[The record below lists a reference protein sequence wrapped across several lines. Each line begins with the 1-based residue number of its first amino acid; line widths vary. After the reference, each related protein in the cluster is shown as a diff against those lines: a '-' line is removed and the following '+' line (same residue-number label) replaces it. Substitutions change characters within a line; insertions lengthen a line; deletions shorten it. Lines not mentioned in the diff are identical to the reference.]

1 MTKNHIR
8 ITPKMTTMTDLI
20 KKEIQMI
27 RMTWKQ
33 FEDKYQF
40 EADENGSQLFSASD
54 SRKIEVEEKHGDN
67 AWRYIWTVCSE
78 GSDEYFVAGYAVVN
92 RMDYMIA
99 TVPNDFSSLQC
110 DLGETVE
117 IVEDYD
123 ELSKRPKNELAISP
137 NQIEGYPRLNTY
149 LHYAKYDLWMD
160 NHLVKVEIFAE
171 QNMDDYVW
179 FSLAIDG
186 EVMETSEYKDWN
198 PEEDH
203 EDEKGEFD
211 FDKLVKTELMSNRYL
226 GRDIV
231 ADTFMKTRK
240 WERHL
245 PSELIEDYI
254 TEGKA

>member
-1 MTKNHIR
+1 
-8 ITPKMTTMTDLI
+8 
-20 KKEIQMI
+20 MI

-40 EADENGSQLFSASD
+40 EADENGSQLFSAQD
-54 SRKIEVEEKHGDN
+54 SRMIDVEKEHGDN

-99 TVPNDFSSLQC
+99 TVPNDFSAERC
-110 DLGETVE
+110 EMGESVE
-117 IVEDYD
+117 IVEDYA
-123 ELSKRPKNELAISP
+123 ELSRRPKNELDINP
-137 NQIEGYPRLNTY
+137 KQIEGYPQLNTY
-149 LHYAKYDLWMD
+149 YHHAKFDLWIKGE
-160 NHLVKVEIFAE
+160 LKIVEIFAD
-171 QNMDDYVW
+171 QNIDNYVW

-211 FDKLVKTELMSNRYL
+211 FDELVKTELMGNRYL

-231 ADTFMKTRK
+231 ADTFMKTMK
-240 WERHL
+240 WTKHL
-245 PSELIEDYI
+245 PSKLIEDYI
-254 TEGKA
+254 TEENNND

>member
-1 MTKNHIR
+1 
-8 ITPKMTTMTDLI
+8 
-20 KKEIQMI
+20 MI

-40 EADENGSQLFSASD
+40 ETDENGSQLFSAQD
-54 SRKIEVEEKHGDN
+54 SRKIDVEEEHGDN

-99 TVPNDFSSLQC
+99 TVPNDFSAEKC
-110 DLGETVE
+110 EMGESVE

-123 ELSKRPKNELAISP
+123 ELSQRPKNELAISP
-137 NQIEGYPRLNTY
+137 EQIEGYPQLNTY
-149 LHYAKYDLWMD
+149 LHYKNYDLWID

-186 EVMETSEYKDWN
+186 EVMETSEYSDWN
-198 PEEDH
+198 PEE

-211 FDKLVKTELMSNRYL
+211 FDELVKTELMGNRYL

-231 ADTFMKTRK
+231 ADTFMK
-240 WERHL
+240 
-245 PSELIEDYI
+245 I
-254 TEGKA
+254 TLEEVTS

>member
-1 MTKNHIR
+1 
-8 ITPKMTTMTDLI
+8 
-20 KKEIQMI
+20 MI

-40 EADENGSQLFSASD
+40 ETDENGSDLVEIDSD
-54 SRKIEVEEKHGDN
+54 RVKEIEAKHGDN

-78 GSDEYFVAGYAVVN
+78 GSDEYFVAGYSFVN
-92 RMDYMIA
+92 RMNYMIA

-110 DLGETVE
+110 DLGESVE

-123 ELSKRPKNELAISP
+123 ELSRRPKNELAISP
-137 NQIEGYPRLNTY
+137 NQIEGYPQLNTY
-149 LHYAKYDLWMD
+149 LHYAKFDLWIKGE
-160 NHLVKVEIFAE
+160 LKIVEIFAE
-171 QNMDDYVW
+171 QNIDDYVW

-198 PEEDH
+198 PEE

-211 FDKLVKTELMSNRYL
+211 FDELVKTELMGNRYL

-231 ADTFMKTRK
+231 ADTFIK
-240 WERHL
+240 ER
-245 PSELIEDYI
+245 
-254 TEGKA
+254 A

>member
-1 MTKNHIR
+1 MN
-8 ITPKMTTMTDLI
+8 
-20 KKEIQMI
+20 
-27 RMTWKQ
+27 RMTWKG

-40 EADENGSQLFSASD
+40 EADENGSQLFSAQE

-92 RMDYMIA
+92 RLDYMIA
-99 TVPNDFSSLQC
+99 TVPH
-110 DLGETVE
+110 DLEEGGSVE

-123 ELSKRPKNELAISP
+123 ELSQRPKNELVTCAEP
-137 NQIEGYPRLNTY
+137 QLNSY

-160 NHLVKVEIFAE
+160 NHLVKAEIFAE

-198 PEEDH
+198 PEE

-211 FDKLVKTELMSNRYL
+211 FDKLVKTLLKYNGYL
-226 GRDIV
+226 GRDCIV
-231 ADTFMKTRK
+231 ETFMKTRK

-254 TEGKA
+254 TAEKE

>member
-1 MTKNHIR
+1 
-8 ITPKMTTMTDLI
+8 
-20 KKEIQMI
+20 MI

-40 EADENGSQLFSASD
+40 ETDENGSQLFSAQD
-54 SRKIEVEEKHGDN
+54 SRKIDVEEEHGDN

-99 TVPNDFSSLQC
+99 TVPNDFSAEKC
-110 DLGETVE
+110 EMGESVE

-123 ELSKRPKNELAISP
+123 ELSQRPKNELAISP
-137 NQIEGYPRLNTY
+137 KQIEGYPQLNSY

-160 NHLVKVEIFAE
+160 DQLIKAEIFAE

-186 EVMETSEYKDWN
+186 EVMETSEYSDWN
-198 PEEDH
+198 PEE

-211 FDKLVKTELMSNRYL
+211 FDELVKTELMGNRYL

-231 ADTFMKTRK
+231 ADTFMK
-240 WERHL
+240 
-245 PSELIEDYI
+245 I
-254 TEGKA
+254 TLEEVTS

>member
-1 MTKNHIR
+1 
-8 ITPKMTTMTDLI
+8 
-20 KKEIQMI
+20 MI
-27 RMTWKQ
+27 RMTWKK

-40 EADENGSQLFSASD
+40 EADENGSQLFSAQE

-92 RMDYMIA
+92 RLDYMIA
-99 TVPNDFSSLQC
+99 TVPH
-110 DLGETVE
+110 DLEEGGSVE

-123 ELSKRPKNELAISP
+123 ELSKRPKNELVTCAEP
-137 NQIEGYPRLNTY
+137 KLNTY

-160 NHLVKVEIFAE
+160 NHLVKAEIFAE
-171 QNMDDYVW
+171 QNIDDYVW

-198 PEEDH
+198 SEE
-203 EDEKGEFD
+203 EEEKGEFD
-211 FDKLVKTELMSNRYL
+211 FEKLVKTLLKYNGYL
-226 GRDIV
+226 GRDCIV
-231 ADTFMKTRK
+231 ETFMKTRK

-254 TEGKA
+254 TEEKA

>member
-1 MTKNHIR
+1 MTKNHIH
-8 ITPKMTTMTDLI
+8 ITPTTITTTDYF
-20 KKEIQMI
+20 KEKRTMI

-40 EADENGSQLFSASD
+40 EADENGSQLFSTSD

-123 ELSKRPKNELAISP
+123 ELSKRPKNELVTCAEP
-137 NQIEGYPRLNTY
+137 KLNSY
-149 LHYAKYDLWMD
+149 LHYKKYDLWMD
-160 NHLVKVEIFAE
+160 NHLVDVEIFAE
-171 QNMDDYVW
+171 QNIDGYVW
-179 FSLAIDG
+179 FSLAIDN
-186 EVMETSEYKDWN
+186 EIMETSEYKDWN
-198 PEEDH
+198 PDEDH

-211 FDKLVKTELMSNRYL
+211 FEKLVKTELMGNRYL
-226 GRDIV
+226 GGDII
-231 ADTFMKTRK
+231 ADTFMKTKK

-254 TEGKA
+254 TEGKE

>member
-1 MTKNHIR
+1 
-8 ITPKMTTMTDLI
+8 
-20 KKEIQMI
+20 
-27 RMTWKQ
+27 MTWKQ

-40 EADENGSQLFSASD
+40 ETDENGSQLFSAQD
-54 SRKIEVEEKHGDN
+54 SRKIDVEEEHGDN

-99 TVPNDFSSLQC
+99 TVPNDFSAEKC
-110 DLGETVE
+110 EMGESVE

-123 ELSKRPKNELAISP
+123 ELSQRPKNELAISP
-137 NQIEGYPRLNTY
+137 KQIEGYPQLNTY
-149 LHYAKYDLWMD
+149 LHYKNYDLWID

-186 EVMETSEYKDWN
+186 EVMETSEYSDWN
-198 PEEDH
+198 PEE

-211 FDKLVKTELMSNRYL
+211 FDELVKTELMGNRYL

-231 ADTFMKTRK
+231 ADTFMK
-240 WERHL
+240 
-245 PSELIEDYI
+245 I
-254 TEGKA
+254 TLEEVTS

>member
-1 MTKNHIR
+1 
-8 ITPKMTTMTDLI
+8 
-20 KKEIQMI
+20 MI

-40 EADENGSQLFSASD
+40 EADENGSQLFSAQD

-78 GSDEYFVAGYAVVN
+78 GSDEYFVAGYAFVN
-92 RMDYMIA
+92 RMNYMIA
-99 TVPNDFSSLQC
+99 TVPH
-110 DLGETVE
+110 DLEEGESVE

-123 ELSKRPKNELAISP
+123 ELSQRPKNELAISP
-137 NQIEGYPRLNTY
+137 NQIEGYPQLNTY
-149 LHYAKYDLWMD
+149 LHYAKFDLWIKGE
-160 NHLVKVEIFAE
+160 LKIVEIFAE
-171 QNMDDYVW
+171 QNIDDYAW

-211 FDKLVKTELMSNRYL
+211 FDELVKTELMGNRYL

-231 ADTFMKTRK
+231 ADTFMKTMK
-240 WERHL
+240 WTKHL
-245 PSELIEDYI
+245 PSKLIEDYI
-254 TEGKA
+254 TEGNQS

>member
-1 MTKNHIR
+1 
-8 ITPKMTTMTDLI
+8 
-20 KKEIQMI
+20 MI

-40 EADENGSQLFSASD
+40 ETDENGSDLVEIDSD
-54 SRKIEVEEKHGDN
+54 RVKEIEAKHGDN

-78 GSDEYFVAGYAVVN
+78 GSDEYFVAGYSFVN
-92 RMDYMIA
+92 RMNYMIA

-110 DLGETVE
+110 DLGESVE

-123 ELSKRPKNELAISP
+123 ELSRRPKNELAISP
-137 NQIEGYPRLNTY
+137 NQIEGYPQLNTY
-149 LHYAKYDLWMD
+149 LHYAKFDLWIKGE
-160 NHLVKVEIFAE
+160 LKIVEIFAE
-171 QNMDDYVW
+171 QNIDDYVW

-198 PEEDH
+198 PEE

-211 FDKLVKTELMSNRYL
+211 FDELVKTELMGNRYL

-231 ADTFMKTRK
+231 ADTFMRTMK
-240 WERHL
+240 E
-245 PSELIEDYI
+245 I
-254 TEGKA
+254 A